1 MSKKQKKRNK
11 KKKNRSL
18 GLRKETGPAV
28 KAKEPD
34 YDNLNAKVL
43 NLLRSQGIDPEKI
56 DFVDKPDTIKMSAV
70 ILDLVEPN
78 LKKYWG
84 NESRVRGLVFLAVA
98 VWNMS
103 FLSNEEQMAFQEK
116 WITEAFPKD
125 SDAKDVAM
133 MLSFFGDLQK
143 RQRKLFPDIRSIII
157 GHDLEIDNKNI
168 HLNVSSV
175 PIDRP

>member
-1 MSKKQKKRNK
+1 MGKKQKKQN
-11 KKKNRSL
+11 KKKNRPL
-18 GLRKETGPAV
+18 GLRKETGSAD
-28 KAKEPD
+28 KTKEPD

-56 DFVDKPDTIKMSAV
+56 DFVDKPDAIKMSAV
-70 ILDLVEPN
+70 ILDLVEPY

-84 NESRVRGLVFLAVA
+84 NENRVRGLISLAVA
-98 VWNMS
+98 AWNMS
-103 FLSNEEQMAFQEK
+103 FLSNEQQMAFQEK
-116 WITEAFPKD
+116 LITKAFPKD

-133 MLSFFGDLQK
+133 MLSFFAELQQ

-157 GHDLEIDNKNI
+157 GHDLDIDINNI

>member
-1 MSKKQKKRNK
+1 
-11 KKKNRSL
+11 
-18 GLRKETGPAV
+18 
-28 KAKEPD
+28 
-34 YDNLNAKVL
+34 
-43 NLLRSQGIDPEKI
+43 
-56 DFVDKPDTIKMSAV
+56 
-70 ILDLVEPN
+70 
-78 LKKYWG
+78 
-84 NESRVRGLVFLAVA
+84 
-98 VWNMS
+98 
-103 FLSNEEQMAFQEK
+103 MAFQEK

-157 GHDLEIDNKNI
+157 GHDLEIDNNNI